1 MLDCKKKR
9 GMSIVDV
16 IVSIGI
22 FSLGIA
28 GFTALFADTWKT
40 NSFVLE
46 EGQSVGMA
54 SRAVG
59 NTVKE
64 LRKTRQADN
73 GSYMIKTADDFSLVV
88 YMNDDSDE
96 ETERVHYFLEDEKLK
111 KGVTNPSGSSPV
123 TYPAA
128 DEIVTIVSN
137 YVMNTPAQP
146 VFYYYN
152 ENYPGDIV
160 NNPLGTPASVGDIK
174 LIKIVVWI
182 NIKPLTA
189 PDNVRMESF
198 VNLRNLNEY
207 NI

>member
-1 MLDCKKKR
+1 M
-9 GMSIVDV
+9 DV

-28 GFTALFADTWKT
+28 GFMALFVDTWKT

-73 GSYMIKTADDFSLVV
+73 GNYMIKTADDFDLVV
-88 YMNDDSDE
+88 YMNNDADE

-111 KGVTNPSGSSPV
+111 KGVTNPDGSTPV
-123 TYPAA
+123 TYPVG
-128 DEIVTIVSN
+128 DETVTVISD

-152 ENYPGDIV
+152 ENYPGDVV
-160 NNPLGTPASVGDIK
+160 NNPLGTPAGVGEIK